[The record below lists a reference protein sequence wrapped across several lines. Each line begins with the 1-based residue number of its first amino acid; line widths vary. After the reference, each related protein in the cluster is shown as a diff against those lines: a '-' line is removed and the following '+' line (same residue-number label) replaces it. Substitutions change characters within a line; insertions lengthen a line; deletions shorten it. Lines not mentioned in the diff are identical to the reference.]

1 MRAAANTSNSA
12 ASTAP
17 APSPQQKG
25 FADLKTL
32 CNDIRKK
39 AVLTPPGII
48 DRLCDKLFSEICK
61 EAIYIEELEEFA
73 ALLNRSHL
81 LTFEKCRR
89 KI

>member
-1 MRAAANTSNSA
+1 MNADKATPP
-12 ASTAP
+12 AP
-17 APSPQQKG
+17 ALSPRQKG
-25 FADLKTL
+25 FVDLKTL
-32 CNDIRKK
+32 CDEIRKK

-48 DRLCDKLFSEICK
+48 DRLCNKLSLEICK
-61 EAIYIEELEEFA
+61 EAIYTEELEEFA